1 MVTRRQASL
10 GLLCVTLIWGG
21 TFVWMKQ
28 ALNALSP
35 EIEEYS
41 RTGVVAIL
49 VSSRFMV
56 ALVLLALISKQ
67 ARQGLSSKENWIG
80 GLILGGLMLTG
91 FILQMI
97 GLDSVTPSVS
107 AFLTSLYV
115 IFTAL
120 FAIKMSNRKP
130 TRILVLGVIMATFG
144 AGFIDGPPHIVWG
157 TGELLTVA
165 CAIFFALH
173 IIYTDDITKRMDPL
187 AVALTSFFVVTIGAG
202 IIGII
207 ATKEITTYSFSW
219 KEGVLV
225 PILLLGILGSLVC
238 IVALNALQRYLNPT
252 HAAIIYAFEPV
263 WATIYGLAEGLVVAS
278 LWLAIGGITLLM
290 GNIIVE
296 MDATKNE
303 DHLNE
308 EAGPE

>member
-1 MVTRRQASL
+1 
-10 GLLCVTLIWGG
+10 
-21 TFVWMKQ
+21 MKQ
-28 ALNALSP
+28 ALNALGP
-35 EIEEYS
+35 EINEYS
-41 RTGVVAIL
+41 RAGVVGIL

-56 ALVLLALISKQ
+56 ALILLAIISKQ

-80 GLILGGLMLTG
+80 GTILGGLMLTG
-91 FILQMI
+91 FVLQMI

-115 IFTAL
+115 VFTAL

-130 TRILVLGVIMATFG
+130 TRVLALGVVLATLG

-157 TGELLTVA
+157 VGELLTVA
-165 CAIFFALH
+165 CAVFFALH

-187 AVALTSFFVVTIGAG
+187 AVALTSFAVVTIGAG

-207 ATKEITTYSFSW
+207 TTKEISSYSLSL
-219 KEGVLV
+219 KDGVLV
-225 PILLLGILGSLVC
+225 PVLLLGILGSLVC

-263 WATIYGLAEGLVVAS
+263 WATIYGLAEGLVTAS
-278 LWLAIGGITLLM
+278 FWLAVGGATLLV

-296 MDATKNE
+296 MDASKNE
-303 DHLNE
+303 NHLSE

>member
-1 MVTRRQASL
+1 
-10 GLLCVTLIWGG
+10 
-21 TFVWMKQ
+21 MKQ

-115 IFTAL
+115 VFTAL

-130 TRILVLGVIMATFG
+130 TRILALGVIMATFG

-157 TGELLTVA
+157 IGELLTVA

-263 WATIYGLAEGLVVAS
+263 WATIYGLVEGLVTAS

-303 DHLNE
+303 NHLNE

>member
-1 MVTRRQASL
+1 MVTRRQAAL

-41 RTGVVAIL
+41 RAGVVGIL

-56 ALVLLALISKQ
+56 AMVLLAIISKQ

-115 IFTAL
+115 VFTAL

-130 TRILVLGVIMATFG
+130 TRVLALGVIMATLG

-157 TGELLTVA
+157 ENA
-165 CAIFFALH
+165 
-173 IIYTDDITKRMDPL
+173 
-187 AVALTSFFVVTIGAG
+187 S
-202 IIGII
+202 
-207 ATKEITTYSFSW
+207 
-219 KEGVLV
+219 
-225 PILLLGILGSLVC
+225 SL
-238 IVALNALQRYLNPT
+238 
-252 HAAIIYAFEPV
+252 
-263 WATIYGLAEGLVVAS
+263 
-278 LWLAIGGITLLM
+278 
-290 GNIIVE
+290 
-296 MDATKNE
+296 
-303 DHLNE
+303 
-308 EAGPE
+308 

>member
-1 MVTRRQASL
+1 
-10 GLLCVTLIWGG
+10 
-21 TFVWMKQ
+21 MKQ

-115 IFTAL
+115 VFTAL

-130 TRILVLGVIMATFG
+130 TRILALGVIMATFG

-263 WATIYGLAEGLVVAS
+263 WATIYGLVEGLVTAS

-303 DHLNE
+303 NHLNE

>member
-1 MVTRRQASL
+1 MVTRRQAAF

-41 RTGVVAIL
+41 KAGVVGIL

-56 ALVLLALISKQ
+56 AMVLLAIISKQ
-67 ARQGLSSKENWIG
+67 ARQGLFSKENWIG
-80 GLILGGLMLTG
+80 GLILGGLMLSG
-91 FILQMI
+91 FVLQMI

-115 IFTAL
+115 VFTAL

-130 TRILVLGVIMATFG
+130 TRVLALGVIMATLG

-157 TGELLTVA
+157 TGEILTVA

-187 AVALTSFFVVTIGAG
+187 AVALTSFVVITIGAG

-207 ATKEITTYSFSW
+207 ATKEVTSYSLSW

-238 IVALNALQRYLNPT
+238 IVALNALQRHLNPT

-263 WATIYGLAEGLVVAS
+263 WATIYGLAEGLVTAS
-278 LWLAIGGITLLM
+278 FWLAVGGATLLV

-296 MDATKNE
+296 MYASKNE
-303 DHLNE
+303 NHLSE